1 MVINMKKIVSYEK
14 MSKKAR
20 KEFNDLKRGD
30 WGNINPVTRMT
41 RNKKKAYDRRA
52 FKNFDAA

>member
-1 MVINMKKIVSYEK
+1 MKKIVSYEK
-14 MSKKAR
+14 MSKKAK

-30 WGNINPVTRMT
+30 WGNINPVSRVT
-41 RNKKKAYDRRA
+41 RNKKAYDRRA